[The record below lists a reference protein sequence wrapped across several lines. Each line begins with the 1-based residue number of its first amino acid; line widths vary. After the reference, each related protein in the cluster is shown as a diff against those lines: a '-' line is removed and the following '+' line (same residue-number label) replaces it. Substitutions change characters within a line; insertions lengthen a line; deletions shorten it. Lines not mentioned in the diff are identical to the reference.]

1 MGSMTGPTGPSAGT
15 SGRLP
20 GLLEELHRT
29 GRVSSPP
36 SRRSRLSSAALLL
49 FALVAATGAVGTCV
63 LGIRDG
69 RLEDAIGGAIGSVFM
84 LLFVGVA
91 AHGLRIRRPGG
102 PLTLTISA
110 AGIRVSERTIPWG
123 DIADVRAQRLQVPG
137 GMPALLRV
145 IGGVTARGSCLAVS
159 LTDEGVARL
168 RSEGTSAALD
178 RVFLPG
184 RVLQL
189 GIGGAVSPED
199 LAVLAM
205 EARALR

>member
-1 MGSMTGPTGPSAGT
+1 MGSMAGPTGPSAGT

-69 RLEDAIGGAIGSVFM
+69 RLEDAIGGAGALGRV
-84 LLFVGVA
+84 LL
-91 AHGLRIRRPGG
+91 
-102 PLTLTISA
+102 
-110 AGIRVSERTIPWG
+110 
-123 DIADVRAQRLQVPG
+123 
-137 GMPALLRV
+137 PA
-145 IGGVTARGSCLAVS
+145 
-159 LTDEGVARL
+159 
-168 RSEGTSAALD
+168 
-178 RVFLPG
+178 

>member
-1 MGSMTGPTGPSAGT
+1 
-15 SGRLP
+15 
-20 GLLEELHRT
+20 
-29 GRVSSPP
+29 
-36 SRRSRLSSAALLL
+36 
-49 FALVAATGAVGTCV
+49 VAATGAVGTCV

-91 AHGLRIRRPGG
+91 AHGLRIRRSGG

-110 AGIRVSERTIPWG
+110 AGVRVSERTIPWG

-145 IGGVTARGSCLAVS
+145 VGGVTTRGSCLAVS

-168 RSEGTSAALD
+168 RSEGTGAALD
-178 RVFLPG
+178 RVLLPG